1 MRTIAVSNVFA
12 VAVLALAPVVAHA
25 EDGRAGIEAA
35 ARALGNGVRS
45 IEYTASGVNFAVG
58 QSAAPGQP
66 WPRFTVK
73 SLTRRV
79 NYETASAREDWVRAR
94 AEEPPRGGGL
104 PVVGELKQTFMVSGD
119 HAWNVAED
127 AAIPAPITLAER
139 QLQLW
144 ATPHG
149 VVRAALAHNATK
161 QGRVIAFTL
170 PSRIPVKAVL
180 DPQNL
185 VERVEAVL
193 PHPVLGDLPVEI
205 TYADYRDYGGVKFP
219 ARIRQTA
226 GGFPFLDVTVGDVR
240 ANGPVDITVP
250 DDVRQTTSP
259 YARVA
264 TQMVADGVWYV
275 TGGTHHSVAIEMKD
289 HLILVESPLNDER
302 ALAVLAETRSLAPG
316 KPVRYVVN
324 SHHHFDHAGGLRA
337 AAGEG
342 ATIITHEINRAYLE
356 RALATPASLRPDH
369 LARSGR
375 KGVVE
380 GVRDRRVLSD
390 GTRTVELHHIA
401 GNAHDDGLLMAYLP
415 RERLLVEADAFTP
428 RPPNAPPPASPL
440 NFTVNLVEN
449 LKRLGLGVDRLLP
462 LHGRIVPVADL
473 QRAVG
478 HDH

>member
-1 MRTIAVSNVFA
+1 MRIA
-12 VAVLALAPVVAHA
+12 LALLATLLPFVPVVAQA
-25 EDGRAGIEAA
+25 QDGRAGVEAVA
-35 ARALGNGVRS
+35 TALGAPGVRS
-45 IEYTASGVNFAVG
+45 LEYTATGVNFAVG

-79 NYETASAREDWVRAR
+79 NYETASAREDWLRVR

-104 PVVGELKQTFMVSGD
+104 PVVGELKQVFMVSGD
-119 HAWNVAED
+119 HAWNVAEN
-127 AAIPAPITLAER
+127 AAIPAPIALAER

-149 VVRAALAHNATK
+149 VVKAALASNATR

-170 PSRIPVKAVL
+170 PNRIPVKAII
-180 DPQNL
+180 DGQNL
-185 VERVEAVL
+185 VERVEATL
-193 PHPVLGDLPVEI
+193 PSPVLGDLPIEI
-205 TYADYRDYGGVKFP
+205 SYADYKDYGGVKFP

-226 GGFPFLDVTVGDVR
+226 GGFPALDVSVTDVR
-240 ANGPVDITVP
+240 PNAAVDIAVP
-250 DDVRQTTSP
+250 DDVRQATAP

-275 TGGTHHSVAIEMKD
+275 SGGTHHSVAIEMKD
-289 HLILVESPLNDER
+289 HVILIESPLNDER
-302 ALAVLAETRSLAPG
+302 ALAVLAETRSLAPN

-324 SHHHFDHAGGLRA
+324 THHHFDHSGGLRA

-342 ATIITHEINRAYLE
+342 ATIITHEINRVYFE
-356 RALATPASLRPDH
+356 RALAAPATVRPDH
-369 LARSGR
+369 LAKSGQ

-380 GVRDRRVLSD
+380 GVRDKRVLSD
-390 GTRTVELHHIA
+390 GARTVEIHHIA

-415 RERLLVEADAFTP
+415 KEKLLVEVDVFTP
-428 RPPNAPPPASPL
+428 PPASAPPPARPL
-440 NFTVNLVEN
+440 NFTVNLAEN
-449 LKRLGLGVDRLLP
+449 LKRLGLTPDLLLP

-473 QRAVG
+473 HKAVG
-478 HDH
+478 HEH